1 MTFIKLLVAW
11 TAEMLA
17 HYARHYVWTHIVVTG
32 SCCYV
37 HKPYDYTHPYLQT
50 FEPQLSWWWWRLQLY
65 SVTKLND
72 LPFSKLVVCQQQ
84 FSIRVLKP
92 FAVKTGQCRLLMT
105 QNDDERSH
113 HKHHFLM
120 AMHTEFVSVNFT
132 RPFCS
137 VYFSFYK
144 TKKMIGFKHFD
155 ASTLKTCCNYYFV
168 RLSCLE
174 ISLNCGSLKMVLW
187 KMNTIQWTCERLV
200 QLYAF
205 IELNWKIGCSMLF
218 ISHRYNFDCL
228 ENYIH
233 RYCIHSA

>member
-1 MTFIKLLVAW
+1 
-11 TAEMLA
+11 
-17 HYARHYVWTHIVVTG
+17 
-32 SCCYV
+32 
-37 HKPYDYTHPYLQT
+37 
-50 FEPQLSWWWWRLQLY
+50 
-65 SVTKLND
+65 
-72 LPFSKLVVCQQQ
+72 
-84 FSIRVLKP
+84 
-92 FAVKTGQCRLLMT
+92 
-105 QNDDERSH
+105 
-113 HKHHFLM
+113 M

-233 RYCIHSA
+233 RYCIQHNFSLSMPHNENIDLASSWMRYNFSFDWNTMPIHISLGNWIIQTKSMVTNHWFVLVTFCLRMKWLGKNARKFSLNNVVASVG